1 MWGMDWIELAQ
12 DRDSWRASANTVSKL
27 WVRTRRYDTVPGEF
41 SRLSEEL
48 FSFSRRTL
56 LRGVSL
62 VRSVRQL
69 FGYGNVQSNE
79 VAFSRN
85 IYFYRDLLSLLDLYL
100 VERIFVL
107 VRELACTSER
117 NKDIQGHPYRR
128 DFERGG
134 GKKEIPWPSKFG
146 FGSGSDILAQS
157 KLSFLTAL
165 A

>member
-62 VRSVRQL
+62 VRSVR
-69 FGYGNVQSNE
+69 
-79 VAFSRN
+79 
-85 IYFYRDLLSLLDLYL
+85 
-100 VERIFVL
+100 
-107 VRELACTSER
+107 
-117 NKDIQGHPYRR
+117 
-128 DFERGG
+128 
-134 GKKEIPWPSKFG
+134 
-146 FGSGSDILAQS
+146 
-157 KLSFLTAL
+157 
-165 A
+165 